1 MKDAIMAEVTVKQL
15 ADVVGI
21 PVDKLLTQ
29 MRDAGLP
36 HENPDDAVN
45 SDQKQA
51 LLGHLKKS
59 HGESGG
65 EAKKVTLRRKRLS
78 TLKASGAPSGT
89 RGKTVNVEVRKKRTY
104 VKRDQVEEEP
114 VDEQAELENSVQE
127 TELDVVETVAEPLTE
142 ELVEAVVENADA
154 ESAEASQADE
164 PKVEEEALIA
174 EPEPEPEPEP
184 EIIKPAVK
192 LSPIEKARLQ
202 KEEAL
207 KKAAEEKRQR
217 EKAAE
222 KEVQLQ
228 RQKALLR
235 KREKS
240 AGAGKSAAKS
250 TKTASKAKAAKKS
263 SETKLN
269 PAQTREAEKTR
280 KEAEERARQETL
292 AKAKQFAK
300 ELGARGEEGA
310 TQEEADLDLGSAIV
324 SEAFDESNE
333 REDRGIKK
341 ESAAKRKA
349 RRAKQKK
356 SHQFTRPV
364 EPQIY
369 AVEIGETIA
378 VSDLARKMKIK
389 GTEVVKSLMK
399 MGVMASLNQEID
411 QDTAILII
419 EEMGHTAKAVSD
431 SALEDTLVESWDE
444 DVADSR
450 LGKRAPVVTIMG
462 HVDHGKTSLLDYIR
476 RAKVTDD
483 EAGGITQHIGAY
495 HVETGHGM
503 ITFLDTPGHAAFSAM
518 RARGAQCT
526 DVVILVVAADDGVMP
541 QTKEAIDHAKASG
554 VPLIVAVNKMD
565 KEHADPERV
574 KTELSALEVIP
585 EEWGGDAQFIEV
597 SAHTGQG
604 VDSLLDTILLQS
616 EMLELGGRL
625 TGPAKGVVI
634 ESRLDKGRGAV
645 ASFLVQEGVLKQG
658 DMVLAGQFFG
668 RARAMS
674 DENGKP
680 VKEAG
685 PSIPVEILGL
695 PSAPSVGEE
704 FMVVPDEKKAREVA
718 EFRQEN
724 DRRNKLAHQ
733 QASHLANLFDSMG
746 KADRPALNIVLKAD
760 VRGSLE
766 AISASLQDL
775 STDEVSVSIVTGG
788 VGGITESDVNLAMT
802 SGAVILGFNVRADG
816 AARKLCQ
823 EEDIELR
830 YYSIIYELIDD
841 VKQAMSGL
849 LAPELREEILGV
861 ADVREVYRS
870 SKFGSVAGCM
880 VVEGTLYRNKPIR
893 VLRDDVV
900 IFEGNLE
907 SLRRFKDDVS
917 EVRNGSECGLAVK
930 GYKDVKA
937 GDKIEV
943 FQVNEIARSL

>member
-21 PVDKLLTQ
+21 PVDTLLTQ

-45 SDQKQA
+45 SDQKKA

-59 HGESGG
+59 HGESSG

-114 VDEQAELENSVQE
+114 VDEQVELEGSLQE
-127 TELDVVETVAEPLTE
+127 VEPDVVETVAETPTE
-142 ELVEAVVENADA
+142 EVVEDVVESADA
-154 ESAEASQADE
+154 ESVDASQTDE
-164 PKVEEEALIA
+164 PTVEEEALV
-174 EPEPEPEPEP
+174 EPAPET
-184 EIIKPAVK
+184 IQPAVK

-222 KEVQLQ
+222 KEAQLQ

-240 AGAGKSAAKS
+240 AGAGKSAAKPS
-250 TKTASKAKAAKKS
+250 KVASKAKAAKKS
-263 SETKLN
+263 TETKLN
-269 PAQTREAEKTR
+269 PAQTREAEKAR
-280 KEAEERARQETL
+280 KEAEERARLETL
-292 AKAKQFAK
+292 AKAKQIAK
-300 ELGARGEEGA
+300 ELGARGEEGV
-310 TQEEADLDLGSAIV
+310 TQEEADLDLGSSIV

-341 ESAAKRKA
+341 ESAAKRRA

-444 DVADSR
+444 NVADSR

-574 KTELSALEVIP
+574 KTELSALDVIP
-585 EEWGGDAQFIEV
+585 EEWGGDVQFIEV

-704 FMVVPDEKKAREVA
+704 FIVVPDEKKAREVA

-733 QASHLANLFDSMG
+733 QASHLANLFDNMG

-775 STDEVSVSIVTGG
+775 STEEVSVSIVTGG

-823 EEDIELR
+823 EEDIEVR